1 MNYISLS
8 HDIRGGKWKSFEK
21 LWNIFHFHMI
31 LRVENGKVF
40 LAMGQISTST
50 GSIEKLWN
58 IFHMILRVE
67 NWKVLLAMGQIS
79 TSTPAQ
85 YWKKP
90 LSSQQTQSVFI
101 PEQLFSLIIYSET
114 RKMFHIYARMVEF
127 IGAKTRKFLEETSYI
142 SAILV
147 TLKLWK
153 EYSPHTPT
161 DLGNPIWPK
170 AHNLKSA
177 SSDISADKKY
187 TLYNWTILVLVIES
201 W

>member
-1 MNYISLS
+1 MIWRVENWKILLAIGQISTSTPVLKSYIS

-58 IFHMILRVE
+58 IFHMLLMVE
-67 NWKVLLAMGQIS
+67 NWKVFLAMGQIS

-114 RKMFHIYARMVEF
+114 INRDEENVSHICKDGWIHRSKNKKVSWRNIIHLSHLGYSE
-127 IGAKTRKFLEETSYI
+127 
-142 SAILV
+142 
-147 TLKLWK
+147 TLKGIQ
-153 EYSPHTPT
+153 SPYPNR
-161 DLGNPIWPK
+161 LG
-170 AHNLKSA
+170 
-177 SSDISADKKY
+177 
-187 TLYNWTILVLVIES
+187 
-201 W
+201 

>member
-1 MNYISLS
+1 
-8 HDIRGGKWKSFEK
+8 
-21 LWNIFHFHMI
+21 MI

-67 NWKVLLAMGQIS
+67 NWKNFLAMGQIHFHSSSVFHFPFYFHMLLMVENWKVFLAMGQIS

-101 PEQLFSLIIYSET
+101 PEQLFSLIIYWETINRDEENVSRICKDGWIHRSKNKKVSWRNIIHLSHLGYSET
-114 RKMFHIYARMVEF
+114 
-127 IGAKTRKFLEETSYI
+127 
-142 SAILV
+142 
-147 TLKLWK
+147 LKGIQ
-153 EYSPHTPT
+153 SPYPNR
-161 DLGNPIWPK
+161 LG
-170 AHNLKSA
+170 
-177 SSDISADKKY
+177 
-187 TLYNWTILVLVIES
+187 
-201 W
+201 